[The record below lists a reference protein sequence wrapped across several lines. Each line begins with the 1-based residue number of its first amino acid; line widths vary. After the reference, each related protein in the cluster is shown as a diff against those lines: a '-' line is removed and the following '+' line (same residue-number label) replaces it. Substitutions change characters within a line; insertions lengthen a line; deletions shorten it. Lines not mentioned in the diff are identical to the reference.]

1 MVQLTVNIFAFR
13 LSNFKS
19 NGNYKDMNRIKTITL
34 SLLLLGI
41 ALLSKPAVAQDK
53 EEGFVYSVALDTNM
67 IVIGDQIK
75 LQLSVDQPKGISVGF
90 PVFTDSITKNIEIVR
105 QWPLDTTKKKDGS
118 LKISKKFL
126 ITSFDG
132 GVHKIPPFE
141 FKLNGENINNILRTD
156 TLQLGVR
163 SFEIDTTKAN
173 FDIAMPIHTPVSFA
187 EAAPWAF
194 GGLLIL
200 ALLFAGFFFYRRY
213 KRNQPL
219 FKAEVPAEPAHVIA
233 LRKLEEIETQ
243 KLWQTGHVKR
253 YHSDL
258 TDTVR
263 NYLDERFDLATL
275 ESTTDETMD
284 AIKED
289 MMPKDLIAD
298 LKVILERADL
308 AKFAK
313 FQPLPDENQL
323 SLKYA
328 YRIIEKTLIKETV
341 KEETEEKKKI
351 EPTNGQQV
359 DKTM

>member
-1 MVQLTVNIFAFR
+1 MIGLQTIKKQ
-13 LSNFKS
+13 FK
-19 NGNYKDMNRIKTITL
+19 K
-34 SLLLLGI
+34 SLLLVAF
-41 ALLSKPAVAQDK
+41 ALLLSPAMAQNQD
-53 EEGFVYSVALDTNM
+53 EGLKVSVALDTNV
-67 IVIGDQIK
+67 IAIGDQIN
-75 LQLSVDQPKGISVGF
+75 LQLTIDQAKGINVHF
-90 PVFTDSITKNIEIVR
+90 PVFTDSISKNIEIIR
-105 QWPLDTTKKKDGS
+105 QWPLDTTKNKDGS
-118 LKISKKFL
+118 VKVNKKFL

-132 GVHKIPPFE
+132 GVHKIPPFV
-141 FKLNGENINNILRTD
+141 FKLNGANINNIIRTD

-187 EAAPWAF
+187 EVAPWA
-194 GGLLIL
+194 GGGIVLI
-200 ALLFAGFFFYRRY
+200 AILFAVYYFYRRY

-233 LRKLEEIETQ
+233 LRKLEEIDSQ
-243 KLWQTGHVKR
+243 KLWQTGKIKQ

-258 TDTVR
+258 TDAVR
-263 NYLDERFDLATL
+263 NYLDERFGLATL

-284 AIKED
+284 AISED
-289 MMPKDLIAD
+289 IMPKDLISD

-328 YRIIEKTLIKETV
+328 YRIVEKTLIKETV
-341 KEETEEKKKI
+341 IEEPEEESEPVELTKEEENKL
-351 EPTNGQQV
+351 V
-359 DKTM
+359 

>member
-1 MVQLTVNIFAFR
+1 MIR
-13 LSNFKS
+13 LQT
-19 NGNYKDMNRIKTITL
+19 IKRQF
-34 SLLLLGI
+34 SKGLLLLGF
-41 ALLSKPAVAQDK
+41 ALLFNPAMAQDK
-53 EEGFVYSVALDTNM
+53 KEDGLVYSVALDTNV

-75 LQLSVDQPKGISVGF
+75 LQLSVDQPKGIRVDF

-105 QWPLDTTKKKDGS
+105 QWPLDTTEKKDGS
-118 LKISKKFL
+118 LKINKKFL

-132 GVHKIPPFE
+132 GVHKMPPFE
-141 FKLNGENINNILRTD
+141 FKLQGENFNNLLRTD

-173 FDIAMPIHTPVSFA
+173 FDIAMPIHTPVNFA
-187 EAAPWAF
+187 EAAPWAI

-200 ALLFAGFFFYRRY
+200 ALLFAGYYFYRRY

-233 LRKLEEIETQ
+233 LRKLDEIETQ
-243 KLWQTGHVKR
+243 KLWQTGHIKR

-263 NYLDERFDLATL
+263 NYLDERFNLATL
-275 ESTTDETMD
+275 ESTTDETLEL
-284 AIKED
+284 INED
-289 MMPKDLIAD
+289 IMHKDLIAD

-313 FQPLPDENQL
+313 FQPLPDENEL

-328 YRIIEKTLIKETV
+328 YRIIEKTV
-341 KEETEEKKKI
+341 VEETEKEVPEEEQEQI
-351 EPTNGQQV
+351 ELSKGEEI
-359 DKTM
+359 DKTV

>member
-1 MVQLTVNIFAFR
+1 MIGLQTIKKQ
-13 LSNFKS
+13 FK
-19 NGNYKDMNRIKTITL
+19 K
-34 SLLLLGI
+34 SLLLVAF
-41 ALLSKPAVAQDK
+41 ALLLSPAMAQNQD
-53 EEGFVYSVALDTNM
+53 EGLKVSVALDTNV
-67 IVIGDQIK
+67 IAIGDQIN
-75 LQLSVDQPKGISVGF
+75 LQLTIDQAKGINVHF
-90 PVFTDSITKNIEIVR
+90 PVFTDSISKNIEIIR
-105 QWPLDTTKKKDGS
+105 QWPLDTTKNKDGS
-118 LKISKKFL
+118 VKVNKKFL

-132 GVHKIPPFE
+132 GVHKIPPFV
-141 FKLNGENINNILRTD
+141 FKLNGANINNIIRTD

-187 EAAPWAF
+187 EVAPWA
-194 GGLLIL
+194 GGGIVLI
-200 ALLFAGFFFYRRY
+200 AILFAVYYFYRRY

-233 LRKLEEIETQ
+233 LRKLEEIDSQ
-243 KLWQTGHVKR
+243 KLWQTGKIKQ

-258 TDTVR
+258 TDAVR
-263 NYLDERFDLATL
+263 NYLDERFGLATL

-284 AIKED
+284 AISED
-289 MMPKDLIAD
+289 IMPKDLISD

-328 YRIIEKTLIKETV
+328 YRIVEKTLIKETV
-341 KEETEEKKKI
+341 IEETEEEEQIELKKA
-351 EPTNGQQV
+351 EEV
-359 DKTM
+359 DKSV

>member
-1 MVQLTVNIFAFR
+1 MIR
-13 LSNFKS
+13 LQTIRKQF
-19 NGNYKDMNRIKTITL
+19 IKG
-34 SLLLLGI
+34 LLLLSF
-41 ALLSKPAVAQDK
+41 ALLLNPAMAQDN
-53 EEGFVYSVALDTNM
+53 EDGYRLSVALDTNV
-67 IVIGDQIK
+67 IAIGDQIN
-75 LQLSVDQPKGISVGF
+75 LQISVDQPKGIKIHF
-90 PVFTDSITKNIEIVR
+90 PVFTDSITENIEIIR
-105 QWPLDTTKKKDGS
+105 QWPLDTTKKKDGT
-118 LKISKKFL
+118 LKVNKKYL

-141 FKLNGENINNILRTD
+141 FNLNGENINNIIRTD

-187 EAAPWAF
+187 EVAPWAG
-194 GGLLIL
+194 GGLLLIIIL
-200 ALLFAGFFFYRRY
+200 LAAYYFYRRY

-219 FKAEVPAEPAHVIA
+219 FKAEVPAEPAHVTA
-233 LRKLEEIETQ
+233 LRKLEEIDSQ
-243 KLWQTGHVKR
+243 KLWQSGHIKR

-263 NYLDERFDLATL
+263 SYPDERFGLATL

-284 AIKED
+284 AISEE
-289 MMPKDLIAD
+289 MMHKDLISD

-328 YRIIEKTLIKETV
+328 YRIVEQTLIKESV
-341 KEETEEKKKI
+341 IEEPEEEAEPAELSKEEENKL
-351 EPTNGQQV
+351 V
-359 DKTM
+359 

>member
-1 MVQLTVNIFAFR
+1 MIGLQTIKKQFRTGLLFLSFA
-13 LSNFKS
+13 
-19 NGNYKDMNRIKTITL
+19 
-34 SLLLLGI
+34 LLLN
-41 ALLSKPAVAQDK
+41 PAIAQDK
-53 EEGFVYSVALDTNM
+53 EEGFRYGVALDTNV
-67 IVIGDQIK
+67 IVVGDQIK
-75 LQLSVDQPKGISVGF
+75 LQLSVDQPKGIRVDF

-105 QWPLDTTKKKDGS
+105 QWPLDTTEKKDGS
-118 LKISKKFL
+118 LKINKKFL

-132 GVHKIPPFE
+132 GVHKMPPFE
-141 FKLNGENINNILRTD
+141 FKLQGENFNNLLRTD

-187 EAAPWAF
+187 EVAPWAM
-194 GGLLIL
+194 GGLVIL
-200 ALLFAGFFFYRRY
+200 ALLFAGFYFYRRY

-243 KLWQTGHVKR
+243 KLWQTGHIKR

-263 NYLDERFDLATL
+263 NYLDERFDLTTL
-275 ESTTDETMD
+275 ESTTDETLE
-284 AIKED
+284 AISEAI
-289 MMPKDLIAD
+289 MSKDLIAD

-313 FQPLPDENQL
+313 FQPLPDENEL

-328 YRIIEKTLIKETV
+328 YRIIEKTLVEETE
-341 KEETEEKKKI
+341 KEETEKEAEQI
-351 EPTNGQQV
+351 ELAKGDEI
-359 DKTM
+359 DKTVG

>member
-1 MVQLTVNIFAFR
+1 MIRLQTIKKQFRTGLLFLSFA
-13 LSNFKS
+13 
-19 NGNYKDMNRIKTITL
+19 
-34 SLLLLGI
+34 LLLN
-41 ALLSKPAVAQDK
+41 PAIAQDK
-53 EEGFVYSVALDTNM
+53 KEDGFRYGVALDTNV

-75 LQLSVDQPKGISVGF
+75 LQLSVDQPKGIRVDF
-90 PVFTDSITKNIEIVR
+90 PVFMDSITKNIEIVR

-118 LKISKKFL
+118 LNINKTFL

-132 GVHKIPPFE
+132 GVHKMPPFE
-141 FKLNGENINNILRTD
+141 FKLQGENFNNLLRTD

-187 EAAPWAF
+187 EVAPWAI
-194 GGLLIL
+194 GGLLLL
-200 ALLFAGFFFYRRY
+200 ALLLVGFYFYRRY

-219 FKAEVPAEPAHVIA
+219 FKAVVPDEPAHVIA

-263 NYLDERFDLATL
+263 NYLDERFDLTTL
-275 ESTTDETMD
+275 ESTTDETLEVINEEIMT
-284 AIKED
+284 
-289 MMPKDLIAD
+289 KDLIAD

-313 FQPLPDENQL
+313 FQPLPDENEL

-328 YRIIEKTLIKETV
+328 YRIIEKTLVVETE
-341 KEETEEKKKI
+341 KEEPEEEKEQVELTKG
-351 EPTNGQQV
+351 EEV
-359 DKTM
+359 DKTV

>member
-1 MVQLTVNIFAFR
+1 MIGLQ
-13 LSNFKS
+13 K
-19 NGNYKDMNRIKTITL
+19 IKKQFQI
-34 SLLLLGI
+34 SLLLLSF
-41 ALLSKPAVAQDK
+41 ALLLNPAMAQNTDD
-53 EEGFVYSVALDTNM
+53 GLTVNVALDTNV
-67 IVIGDQIK
+67 IAIGDQINLK
-75 LQLSVDQPKGISVGF
+75 LSIDQPKDISISF
-90 PVFTDSITKNIEIVR
+90 PVFTDSITENIEVIR
-105 QWPLDTTKKKDGS
+105 QWPLDTTKNKDGS
-118 LKISKKFL
+118 LKVQKKYL

-132 GVHKIPPFE
+132 GVHKIPPFV
-141 FKLNGENINNILRTD
+141 FKLNGENINNIIRTD

-187 EAAPWAF
+187 EIAPWAG
-194 GGLLIL
+194 GGLLLI
-200 ALLFAGFFFYRRY
+200 ALLLAGYYFYRRY

-219 FKAEVPAEPAHVIA
+219 FKAVVPAEPAHIIA
-233 LRKLEEIETQ
+233 LRKLEEIDGQ
-243 KLWQTGHVKR
+243 KLWQSGKIKQ

-258 TDTVR
+258 TDAVR

-284 AIKED
+284 AVSED
-289 MMPKDLIAD
+289 IMHKDLIAD

-328 YRIIEKTLIKETV
+328 YRIVEKTLIKETV
-341 KEETEEKKKI
+341 IEEPEEESEPAELTKEEENKL
-351 EPTNGQQV
+351 V
-359 DKTM
+359 

>member
-1 MVQLTVNIFAFR
+1 MIGLQT
-13 LSNFKS
+13 
-19 NGNYKDMNRIKTITL
+19 IKKQFQK
-34 SLLLLGI
+34 SLLLLSF
-41 ALLSKPAVAQDK
+41 ALLMTPAMAQDK
-53 EEGFVYSVALDTNM
+53 EDGLTYSVALDTNV
-67 IVIGDQIK
+67 IAIGDQINLK
-75 LQLSVDQPKGISVGF
+75 LSVDQPKGITVQF
-90 PVFTDSITKNIEIVR
+90 PVFTDSITKNIEIIR

-118 LKISKKFL
+118 LKINKRYL

-141 FKLNGENINNILRTD
+141 FKLNGENINNIIRTD
-156 TLQLGVR
+156 TMQLGVR

-187 EAAPWAF
+187 EVAPWGL
-194 GGLLIL
+194 GGLLLI
-200 ALLFAGFFFYRRY
+200 ALLFAAYYFYRRY

-219 FKAEVPAEPAHVIA
+219 FKAEVPAEPAHVTA
-233 LRKLEEIETQ
+233 LRKLEEIDSQ
-243 KLWQTGHVKR
+243 KLWQTGHIKQ

-263 NYLDERFDLATL
+263 NYLDERFSLATL

-284 AIKED
+284 AITEEI
-289 MMPKDLIAD
+289 MHKDLISD
-298 LKVILERADL
+298 LRTILERADL

-328 YRIIEKTLIKETV
+328 YRIVEKTLIKETV
-341 KEETEEKKKI
+341 IEEPEEESEPAELTKEEENKL
-351 EPTNGQQV
+351 V
-359 DKTM
+359 